1 MPVFNLCLKIIKKNI
16 PSIMI
21 YLGVFVMVSIIMMVM
36 TEPNQQNIFAEI
48 KTNIVFI
55 AEDESPLVDGL
66 RKELAEIV
74 NFVEIEDEPEVLQD
88 ALFFR
93 KVHYILRVPEGF
105 TKDFVSGGTLL
116 LEKTVIPDSTQ
127 TIRIDMMI
135 DRYLNIARMYIDTIP
150 EIDLKTVVAHTS
162 EDLSRSAG
170 IKFGTDKINEGEPS
184 LMVYYFNF
192 LAYTFMFVVIIGVSA
207 IMIVL
212 NNIDIRRRNACAPI
226 SATRFNVEYYLV
238 HIVFMSVSWLILV
251 AFCLLF
257 GYNEIGNPSTL
268 YYVVN
273 SLVFALSASGLSF
286 LIGNLVNGR
295 ETINAVANILVLSS
309 SFISGV
315 FVPQALLGENVLRIA
330 SFMPAYWYVKANN
343 KISEL
348 MVFDWQNLSEIFTY
362 ALIQLGF
369 ALAFF
374 IIALVVGKR
383 KFNIETR

>member
-1 MPVFNLCLKIIKKNI
+1 
-16 PSIMI
+16 
-21 YLGVFVMVSIIMMVM
+21 
-36 TEPNQQNIFAEI
+36 
-48 KTNIVFI
+48 
-55 AEDESPLVDGL
+55 
-66 RKELAEIV
+66 
-74 NFVEIEDEPEVLQD
+74 
-88 ALFFR
+88 
-93 KVHYILRVPEGF
+93 
-105 TKDFVSGGTLL
+105 
-116 LEKTVIPDSTQ
+116 
-127 TIRIDMMI
+127 
-135 DRYLNIARMYIDTIP
+135 
-150 EIDLKTVVAHTS
+150 
-162 EDLSRSAG
+162 
-170 IKFGTDKINEGEPS
+170 
-184 LMVYYFNF
+184 
-192 LAYTFMFVVIIGVSA
+192 
-207 IMIVL
+207 
-212 NNIDIRRRNACAPI
+212 
-226 SATRFNVEYYLV
+226 
-238 HIVFMSVSWLILV
+238 MSVSWLILV

-257 GYNEIGNPSTL
+257 GYNEIDNPSTL